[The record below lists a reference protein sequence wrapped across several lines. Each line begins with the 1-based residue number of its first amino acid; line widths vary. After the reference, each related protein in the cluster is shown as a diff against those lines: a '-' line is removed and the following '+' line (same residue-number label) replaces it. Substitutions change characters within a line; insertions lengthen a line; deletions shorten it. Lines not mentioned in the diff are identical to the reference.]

1 MLNCA
6 SFLTFFAVATANFA
20 NFDLGHRYEARPR
33 ITKDSAALS
42 VNKGKQRE
50 RDFYKAQKGKC
61 VIISSI
67 RNILTVLFSCL
78 YNKKSQENLSLD
90 LISSNI

>member
-42 VNKGKQRE
+42 VNIRNQRE

-61 VIISSI
+61 VMISCCYI
-67 RNILTVLFSCL
+67 YRNYFNCTIFMPL
-78 YNKKSQENLSLD
+78 Q
-90 LISSNI
+90 